1 MYGEGETFDEVS
13 FLEILLAQSPTPPTR
28 ATICRQIR
36 VEMVLP
42 SAYRRSGGSVRKYH
56 LKVIQCLFASSGAS
70 MREVASR
77 RSGMLSTRAAN
88 LHVMVSI
95 QAVRARRFG
104 FGTVRDLYSMLS
116 LELEGSSIGGGC
128 VKETRLD

>member
-1 MYGEGETFDEVS
+1 
-13 FLEILLAQSPTPPTR
+13 
-28 ATICRQIR
+28 
-36 VEMVLP
+36 
-42 SAYRRSGGSVRKYH
+42 
-56 LKVIQCLFASSGAS
+56 
-70 MREVASR
+70 
-77 RSGMLSTRAAN
+77 
-88 LHVMVSI
+88 MVSI